1 MELTMN
7 KDTKAQVLRD
17 IVIELERRLGV
28 LEDRITDCCG
38 LSMAQCHAVV
48 ELGRRNN
55 VSLGS
60 LAQSL
65 NLENSTVS
73 RTVNNLVNGSLAER
87 TEDSSDRRYVA
98 ITLTEDGRQ
107 VYESIENGMNEFF
120 DRIMNRIPEEKQE
133 QVIDSLQVLLEATG
147 SQRCCK

>member
-1 MELTMN
+1 MELNMSKN
-7 KDTKAQVLRD
+7 TKSRVLRD
-17 IVIELERRLGV
+17 LIIELERRLGV

-55 VSLGS
+55 ISLGS

-87 TEDSSDRRYVA
+87 TEDSTDRRYVA
-98 ITLTEDGRQ
+98 ITLTEEGQQ
-107 VYESIENGMNEFF
+107 VYKSIENGMDEFF

-133 QVIDSLQVLLEATG
+133 QVMESLVVLLEAIG
-147 SQRCCK
+147 SERCCK

>member
-1 MELTMN
+1 MN

>member
-1 MELTMN
+1 MN
-7 KDTKAQVLRD
+7 KNTRAQVLRD
-17 IVIELERRLGV
+17 IIIELERRLGV

-120 DRIMNRIPEEKQE
+120 DRIMKRIPEEKQDM
-133 QVIDSLQVLLEATG
+133 VIDSLQILLEAIG
-147 SQRCCK
+147 SDRCCK

>member
-1 MELTMN
+1 MGSN
-7 KDTKAQVLRD
+7 TKARILRD
-17 IVIELERRLGV
+17 IVIELERGLGV
-28 LEDRITDCCG
+28 LEDKISNCCG

-65 NLENSTVS
+65 NLESSTVS

-87 TEDSSDRRYVA
+87 TEDSTDRRYVA
-98 ITLTEDGRQ
+98 IALTEEGRH
-107 VYESIENGMNEFF
+107 VYDSIENGMDEFCSK
-120 DRIMNRIPEEKQE
+120 IIGRIPEEKQE
-133 QVIDSLQVLLEATG
+133 QVIDSLRVLLEAIG
-147 SQRCCK
+147 KERCCK